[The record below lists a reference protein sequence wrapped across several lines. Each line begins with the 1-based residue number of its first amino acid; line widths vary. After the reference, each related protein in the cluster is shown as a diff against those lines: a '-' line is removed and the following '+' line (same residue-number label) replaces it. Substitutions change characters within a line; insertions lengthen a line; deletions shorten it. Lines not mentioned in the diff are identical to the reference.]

1 MRGHGYALRRT
12 VAVGSEQTLSVK
24 TWVQNRGRA
33 RLTTP
38 YYSHSLLSID
48 RHGPGP
54 GWSLSLGRRA
64 PRYT

>member
-1 MRGHGYALRRT
+1 M
-12 VAVGSEQTLSVK
+12 AVGSEQTLSVK
-24 TWVQNRGRA
+24 TWLQNRGRA